1 MKKVLIAGILALVSS
16 LWVIAVSTYA
26 ALNLTDHWMNF
37 HFLETVMQRGLI
49 VPFALSLAVLLFSVL
64 YLLIAFFRKEK

>member
-16 LWVIAVSTYA
+16 LWVIAVSAYA

-37 HFLETVMQRGLI
+37 HFLETVVQHGLT
-49 VPFALSLAVLLFSVL
+49 VPFALSLAALVFSVL